1 MLNPYR
7 NHTRRTLERAM
18 STRIVMAVFVS
29 LALGISPTAIAQ
41 EDSIPL
47 APDSLARA
55 GNAIVLVLPDA
66 GGYTINRQ
74 TVPLP
79 DIGQQFRAIYDPRP
93 VKVLLVA
100 WGKRP
105 RSEVDTVVL
114 LAREQGVTVYRV
126 PIESLR
132 N

>member
-1 MLNPYR
+1 MSS
-7 NHTRRTLERAM
+7 RTM
-18 STRIVMAVFVS
+18 VVVFVVV
-29 LALGISPTAIAQ
+29 LTLGFSPRAWAQ
-41 EDSIPL
+41 DDSIPL
-47 APDSLARA
+47 APDSLTRA

-66 GGYTINRQ
+66 GGYQINHQ
-74 TVPLP
+74 PFPLP

-100 WGKRP
+100 WGPKRP

-126 PIESLR
+126 PIETLR

>member
-1 MLNPYR
+1 MSNRTMLVVLAAL
-7 NHTRRTLERAM
+7 TLGV
-18 STRIVMAVFVS
+18 SPTVMA
-29 LALGISPTAIAQ
+29 Q
-41 EDSIPL
+41 DDSIPL
-47 APDSLARA
+47 APDSLTRA
-55 GNAIVLVLPDA
+55 GNAILLLLPDA
-66 GGYTINRQ
+66 GGYEINRQ
-74 TVPLP
+74 PVPLP

-100 WGKRP
+100 WGTRRP

-126 PIESLR
+126 PIETLR

>member
-1 MLNPYR
+1 
-7 NHTRRTLERAM
+7 M
-18 STRIVMAVFVS
+18 STRMVS
-29 LALGISPTAIAQ
+29 VVVCALALGVSLTAGAQ

-55 GNAIVLVLPDA
+55 GNAIVLLLPDA
-66 GGYTINRQ
+66 GGYQINRQ
-74 TVPLP
+74 PVPLP
-79 DIGQQFRAIYDPRP
+79 DIGQQFRSIYDPRP

-100 WGKRP
+100 WGARRP

-126 PIESLR
+126 PIETLR

>member
-1 MLNPYR
+1 
-7 NHTRRTLERAM
+7 M
-18 STRIVMAVFVS
+18 STRTMLVVFAVV
-29 LALGISPTAIAQ
+29 LTLGVPPRVWAQ
-41 EDSIPL
+41 DDSIPL
-47 APDSLARA
+47 APDSLAKA
-55 GNAIVLVLPDA
+55 GNAIVLILPDA
-66 GGYTINRQ
+66 GGYQINQ
-74 TVPLP
+74 QLVPLP

-100 WGKRP
+100 WGAKRP

-126 PIESLR
+126 PIETLR

>member
-1 MLNPYR
+1 MSS
-7 NHTRRTLERAM
+7 RTLL
-18 STRIVMAVFVS
+18 AVFC
-29 LALGISPTAIAQ
+29 ALTLGFSPRVAAQ

-55 GNAIVLVLPDA
+55 GNAIVLLLPDA
-66 GGYTINRQ
+66 GGYQINRQ
-74 TVPLP
+74 AVPLP

-93 VKVLLVA
+93 VKILLVA
-100 WGKRP
+100 WGAKRP
-105 RSEVDTVVL
+105 QSEVDTVVL

-126 PIESLR
+126 PIATLR

>member
-1 MLNPYR
+1 
-7 NHTRRTLERAM
+7 M
-18 STRIVMAVFVS
+18 STRIMLAVFG
-29 LALGISPTAIAQ
+29 ALVLGVSPTASAQ

-47 APDSLARA
+47 APDSLAKA
-55 GNAIVLVLPDA
+55 GNAIVLLLPDA
-66 GGYTINRQ
+66 GGYQINRQ
-74 TVPLP
+74 AIPLP
-79 DIGQQFRAIYDPRP
+79 DIGQQFRQIYDPRP

-100 WGKRP
+100 WGARRP

-126 PIESLR
+126 AIETLG